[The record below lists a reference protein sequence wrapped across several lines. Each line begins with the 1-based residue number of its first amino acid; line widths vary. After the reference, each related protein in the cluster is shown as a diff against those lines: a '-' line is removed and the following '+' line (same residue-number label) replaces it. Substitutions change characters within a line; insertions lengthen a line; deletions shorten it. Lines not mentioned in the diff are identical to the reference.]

1 MSRAIHIESDGK
13 SDRTISVILFRVREE
28 ILGDIAEMTGI
39 YVICA
44 NQIKQTLSGFVFGG
58 DVENFAAFSVIVTAK
73 LESKLIPAAV
83 FLMNRYQIS
92 AADQNRVVVN
102 NLA

>member
-1 MSRAIHIESDGK
+1 MSRAIHIESYGK

-28 ILGDIAEMTGI
+28 ILGDITELAGI

-58 DVENFAAFSVIVTAK
+58 DVEKLAAFGAVVTAK
-73 LESKLIPAAV
+73 LERKLIPAAV
-83 FLMNRYQIS
+83 FLM
-92 AADQNRVVVN
+92 
-102 NLA
+102 